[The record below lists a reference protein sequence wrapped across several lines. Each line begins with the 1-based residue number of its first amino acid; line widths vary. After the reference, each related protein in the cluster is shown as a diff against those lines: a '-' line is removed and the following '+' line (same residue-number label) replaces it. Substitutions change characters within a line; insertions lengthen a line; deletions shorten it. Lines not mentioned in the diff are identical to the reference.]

1 MTDPDDHKLTIT
13 GGIFFF
19 ASLAAFIWS
28 IIEMIAVVVY
38 LCQGEFG
45 QVLQEGLFAFL
56 AAGLGLGAGLIF
68 CHLDDKANPVPE
80 PTMWDRL
87 DEIVGLASHQAVLD
101 HLPKHI
107 ARQFTAAGQP
117 CPQAKH
123 WAPEIHKW
131 QRKTEAVPGAS
142 GHNMIKSY
150 VAHVCDCGAMT
161 TEQEWADSQR
171 WLWDEGLREADEKR
185 KAEIKKREAA
195 RKVDRT
201 TYADGGPVVEVM
213 QFGSDKPV
221 RTYTPEARMTMA
233 DLQAELDKLSIQVD
247 RARMYR

>member
-1 MTDPDDHKLTIT
+1 MTEARPTPIKLTFPMT
-13 GGIFFF
+13 LAYG
-19 ASLAAFIWS
+19 LAALALIWS
-28 IIEMIAVVVY
+28 IIEMVVVVVY
-38 LCQGEFG
+38 LFMWELGE
-45 QVLQEGLFAFL
+45 VAQEGLFAFL
-56 AAGLGLGAGLIF
+56 SAAVFLGAGYVGTRI
-68 CHLDDKANPVPE
+68 DDRVNAPAE

-131 QRKTEAVPGAS
+131 QRKTEAMPGAG

-161 TEQEWADSQR
+161 TEQEWADIQR
-171 WLWDEGLREADEKR
+171 WLWDEGLRVADEKR

-195 RKVDRT
+195 RKV
-201 TYADGGPVVEVM
+201 EIM

-221 RTYTPEARMTMA
+221 RTYCPEQDRMTMA
-233 DLQAELDKLSIQVD
+233 ELQAELNKLSRQVD
-247 RARMYR
+247 MAYRYR